1 MQYALQVAIDALS
14 LGSLYAL
21 AALGIGLIF
30 GVMRLVNFAHADL
43 ITIGAYAL
51 IVPSSSAAATLFI
64 GAFPWPLMIVG
75 VVLTVVIVA
84 VLMERFVFRPLRR
97 ADEAT
102 LLIASFS
109 LSYFL
114 QYSVL
119 LIYGGRPK
127 AIDIGSSLSDQ
138 VEIGA
143 FMVSKLDLVTIA
155 VTVVLL
161 AALASFMRWSSFGI
175 QIRAATQ
182 DFRMA
187 RMLGVR
193 ANLVIAIAFG
203 ISGLLAA
210 ALSLLFV
217 SRTGVLSPR
226 MGLTLS
232 LMGFV
237 ATVIGGMGSLVGCVA
252 GGFLVGATG
261 SLLQVLLPAALRPSR
276 EAFVFLA
283 VILMLLVRPNGL
295 IQTKSSK
302 DRV

>member
-1 MQYALQVAIDALS
+1 MVYVLQVVIDALS

-21 AALGIGLIF
+21 AALGIGLVF

-43 ITIGAYAL
+43 ITTGAYAL
-51 IVPSSSAAATLFI
+51 IIPSSAATATLFI
-64 GAFPWPLMIVG
+64 GALPWPLLVAG
-75 VVLTVVIVA
+75 VIATVVIIA
-84 VLMERFVFRPLRR
+84 VLTERFAFRPLRQ

-102 LLIASFS
+102 LLVASFS

-114 QYSVL
+114 QYSLL

-127 AIDIGSSLSDQ
+127 ALDIGSSLSDQ
-138 VEIGA
+138 I
-143 FMVSKLDLVTIA
+143 MVGSVSVAKLDIVTIA
-155 VTVVLL
+155 VTIGLL

-193 ANLVIAIAFG
+193 ANFVIAVAFG
-203 ISGLLAA
+203 ISGLLAGT
-210 ALSLLFV
+210 LSLLLTA
-217 SRTGVLSPR
+217 RTGVLSPR
-226 MGLTLS
+226 MGLSLS

-237 ATVIGGMGSLVGCVA
+237 ATVIGGMGSLAGCVL
-252 GGFLVGATG
+252 GGFLVGATS
-261 SLLQVLLPAALRPSR
+261 SLLQVVLPVELRPSR
-276 EAFVFLA
+276 EAFVFLV
-283 VILMLLVRPNGL
+283 VILMLLVRPDGL

-302 DRV
+302 ERV